1 MSQLRR
7 SAVKLARTLHI
18 YISLVGFLMFGFFAV
33 TGIILNHD
41 SFGWDQMST
50 ATSRTRIDKSV
61 ARAGAQDAVVQAL
74 RSAAH
79 TSLPATRFNARPE
92 DIEVTFT
99 GPARHTQA
107 LVNRATGDV
116 ELTVET
122 RGWAGVLADLHKGA
136 ETGPVWKFLLDFISV
151 LLVLSSATGLI
162 ILLSLPN
169 RRAMGLLAT
178 AAGTVVALAAYLIW
192 VPK

>member
-1 MSQLRR
+1 MSQLQR

-33 TGIILNHD
+33 TGVILNHD

-50 ATSRTRIDKSV
+50 ATSSARIATGV
-61 ARAGAQDAVVQAL
+61 ARGGAQETVVAAL
-74 RSAAH
+74 RSATH
-79 TSLPATRFNARPE
+79 ISLPATRFNARPG
-92 DIEVTFT
+92 DIEVSFS
-99 GPARHTQA
+99 GPGQHTQA
-107 LVNRATGDV
+107 LVNRANGEV
-116 ELTVET
+116 ELTIET

-136 ETGPVWKFLLDFISV
+136 ETGPVWKFLLDFVSV
-151 LLVLSSATGLI
+151 LLVLSSITGLI

-169 RRAMGLLAT
+169 RRALGLLA
-178 AAGTVVALAAYLIW
+178 AAIGTVAALAAYLIW